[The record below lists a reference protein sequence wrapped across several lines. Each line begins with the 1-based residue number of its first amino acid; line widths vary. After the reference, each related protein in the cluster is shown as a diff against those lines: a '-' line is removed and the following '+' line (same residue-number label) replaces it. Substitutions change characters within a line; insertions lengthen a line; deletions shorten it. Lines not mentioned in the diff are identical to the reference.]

1 MQKAKM
7 ASKSLLGGHF
17 YSEMRTV
24 QQRRCQ
30 AASFCVAHHQYI
42 LHQVKIYFKQEG
54 IIILFHLDPEH
65 NCPHN
70 LFMVHYPQPQ
80 R

>member
-17 YSEMRTV
+17 YSEMQTV

-30 AASFCVAHHQYI
+30 AASFCMAHHQYI
-42 LHQVKIYFKQEG
+42 LHQVQIYFKQG
-54 IIILFHLDPEH
+54 GD
-65 NCPHN
+65 
-70 LFMVHYPQPQ
+70 HYSFSFRP
-80 R
+80 